1 MRNKLFSILLIIN
14 IILGIGIFTLPQENE
29 SQSEKRLLSTNEDIK
44 FDYNLVRSSENV
56 LKHQFYFRNRIV
68 RYYYKGR
75 IILNLFTEK
84 VIDYPRKLIR
94 KISGNDDNQN
104 NGGVIDTSLKYLA
117 EGVIEL
123 DDGYLINSI
132 LEYNDEEKYQAS
144 SRGYNLN
151 EFASRYKDIKTYVYF
166 PTRLEEILNNDY
178 DNQCICQ
185 EQFIQQ
191 LNNDIKHRSLIID
204 DYEDH
209 KKYYFHSDTHW
220 NAYGAYEG
228 YKDIIE
234 MIGEDYSI
242 GEIKPIENV
251 IEYEYEFYGNIANK
265 IDGYGIKDR
274 IIDLEL
280 TGINDFDYYIDGEK
294 ADYYAVKKDYELN
307 GNNTVYSDYDYYFG
321 DNNFLRQFDFHD
333 NNKPNILIFGDS
345 YNNTNMLWIASHFN
359 KTTIIDLRRKP
370 ENFNLNNF
378 VNQNDIDIFLVNYYY
393 FNAFINGNLYIPID

>member
-56 LKHQFYFRNRIV
+56 LKDQFYFRNRIV

-104 NGGVIDTSLKYLA
+104 NGGIIDTSLKYLA

-166 PTRLEEILNNDY
+166 PTRLEEILNNVY

-228 YKDIIE
+228 YKDIIK

-345 YNNTNMLWIASHFN
+345 YNNTNMLWLASHFN